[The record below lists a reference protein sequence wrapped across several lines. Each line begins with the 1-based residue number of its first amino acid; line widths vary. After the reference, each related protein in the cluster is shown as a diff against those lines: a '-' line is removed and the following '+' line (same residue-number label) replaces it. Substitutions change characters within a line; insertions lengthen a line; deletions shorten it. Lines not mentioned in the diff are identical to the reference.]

1 MPNST
6 QLSFRVSGMSC
17 ASCAGRVERALQAL
31 DGVQTATV
39 NLAQR
44 SVDVSYATPADPQ
57 TIQQCLNQAGYPAQ
71 TTKLQIELEGM
82 SCASCTARVER
93 ALRALPGVLHAEVHL
108 TTRSAQVEFLTGAIS
123 QTELAQSLTR
133 AGYPARIIGP
143 DDGHTTHTDPT
154 LAEQV
159 ALRRS
164 VLQATAMTLPIF
176 VVEMGGHLFP
186 GFHSWV
192 HHALGQQTLWILEFL
207 LTSLVL
213 IGPGAVFIT
222 RGLPHLLR
230 GTPDMNALV
239 ALGALSAWTYSTIA
253 TFAPNL
259 LPPESRAVYFE
270 AAAVIVT
277 LILLGRLLEARARGQ
292 AGQAIRHLIGLQPTT
307 ARVTRPTGQFD
318 LPLSELRIGD
328 LVDVRPGE
336 RLPADG
342 YVHSGKSLV
351 DQSML
356 TGEPLPVARGPGDAV
371 VAGTLNGSGA
381 LQLKVSRIG
390 ADTALARIISLVQ
403 QAQGGKLPVQQLVDR
418 ITLWFVPMILAVA
431 FGAVV
436 LWLIF
441 GPSLAH
447 ALVAGVCVLIIACP
461 CAMGLATPTSVLVG
475 TGRGAELGLLFRK
488 GSALQQLEQVK
499 IIAFDKTG
507 TLTLGKPELTDL
519 QTAAGFDEN
528 DILAMVAAVEQQ
540 SEHPLAHALVSAAT
554 ARGLALPVPSAVT
567 AVPGYGITAMLG
579 ARHITI
585 GAARIMAQQSIPTAA
600 FDSIANTLAQS
611 GKTPIYVA
619 IDTTLAAIL
628 AVSDPLKPTARATI
642 TALHAA
648 GLKTAMITGD
658 HHATA
663 NAIATQLGI
672 PHVTADV
679 LPADKQAALEALHRD
694 YGAVAFV
701 GDGINDAPALA
712 SADVGIAIG
721 TGTDVAI
728 ETADLVLMS
737 GDPAGVLRA
746 ISLSHA
752 VMANI
757 RQNLA
762 WAFGYNLAL
771 VPVAAGAL
779 YPAFGWTLSPML
791 AAGAMAASSV
801 LVVGNA
807 LRLRGFERRSTP

>member
-1 MPNST
+1 
-6 QLSFRVSGMSC
+6 
-17 ASCAGRVERALQAL
+17 
-31 DGVQTATV
+31 
-39 NLAQR
+39 
-44 SVDVSYATPADPQ
+44 
-57 TIQQCLNQAGYPAQ
+57 
-71 TTKLQIELEGM
+71 
-82 SCASCTARVER
+82 
-93 ALRALPGVLHAEVHL
+93 
-108 TTRSAQVEFLTGAIS
+108 
-123 QTELAQSLTR
+123 
-133 AGYPARIIGP
+133 
-143 DDGHTTHTDPT
+143 
-154 LAEQV
+154 
-159 ALRRS
+159 
-164 VLQATAMTLPIF
+164 
-176 VVEMGGHLFP
+176 MGGHLFP

-192 HHALGQQTLWILEFL
+192 HHALGHQTLWILEFL

-403 QAQGGKLPVQQLVDR
+403 QAQGGKLPVQHLVDR

-431 FGAVV
+431 VGAVV

>member
-1 MPNST
+1 M
-6 QLSFRVSGMSC
+6 
-17 ASCAGRVERALQAL
+17 
-31 DGVQTATV
+31 
-39 NLAQR
+39 
-44 SVDVSYATPADPQ
+44 
-57 TIQQCLNQAGYPAQ
+57 
-71 TTKLQIELEGM
+71 
-82 SCASCTARVER
+82 
-93 ALRALPGVLHAEVHL
+93 
-108 TTRSAQVEFLTGAIS
+108 
-123 QTELAQSLTR
+123 
-133 AGYPARIIGP
+133 
-143 DDGHTTHTDPT
+143 
-154 LAEQV
+154 
-159 ALRRS
+159 
-164 VLQATAMTLPIF
+164 
-176 VVEMGGHLFP
+176 
-186 GFHSWV
+186 
-192 HHALGQQTLWILEFL
+192 
-207 LTSLVL
+207 
-213 IGPGAVFIT
+213 
-222 RGLPHLLR
+222 
-230 GTPDMNALV
+230 
-239 ALGALSAWTYSTIA
+239 
-253 TFAPNL
+253 
-259 LPPESRAVYFE
+259 
-270 AAAVIVT
+270 
-277 LILLGRLLEARARGQ
+277 
-292 AGQAIRHLIGLQPTT
+292 
-307 ARVTRPTGQFD
+307 
-318 LPLSELRIGD
+318 
-328 LVDVRPGE
+328 VDVRPGE

-403 QAQGGKLPVQQLVDR
+403 QAQGGKLLVQHLVDR

-431 FGAVV
+431 VGTVV

-694 YGAVAFV
+694 YGPVAFV

-721 TGTDVAI
+721 TGTDIAI